1 MRFTISSTAL
11 SNRLLSLSRVIN
23 TKNSLPILNCFMFDA
38 QNGQLTIT
46 ASDSENIVR
55 MSLNLDSLEGEGKFA
70 VNNHNI
76 LDAVKELPE
85 QPLTIDV
92 NIGEHTIYISY
103 QNGSYNFP
111 ILEADEFPIPQ
122 PLSANTTT
130 ITLSADM
137 LVDNITRS
145 LFATAQDELHPVM
158 NGIYFDITAD
168 SLAVVAT
175 DGHKLVRNRV
185 FAVKN
190 DVPAAFIL
198 PKKPAALLKGFI
210 AKDSGDIVVRFDS
223 RSAEF
228 SFGEGNLV
236 SRLIDGKY
244 PNYNSVIPENNPYQ
258 ITIDRKSL
266 IGAIR
271 RVLPFA
277 SDSSQLIRFHI
288 ANGQLDLSAED
299 IDFSTSAKESMTC
312 TYEGNPMS
320 IGFKGSSILEILGN
334 LQSDEVNIQLA
345 DPSRAG
351 LVVPSEQ
358 PEGENV
364 LMLVMPVLL
373 ND

>member
-92 NIGEHTIYISY
+92 NMGEHTIYISY

-175 DGHKLVRNRV
+175 DGHKLVRNLV

-312 TYEGNPMS
+312 TYEGNSMS

>member
-11 SNRLLSLSRVIN
+11 SSRLLSLSRVIN
-23 TKNSLPILNCFMFDA
+23 SKNSLPILNCFVFDA

-46 ASDSENIVR
+46 ASDSENVVR
-55 MSLNLDSLEGEGKFA
+55 MSINLDSLEGQGKFA

-85 QPLTIDV
+85 QPLTVDV
-92 NIGEHTIYISY
+92 NMGEHTIYISY

-111 ILEADEFPIPQ
+111 ILDADEFPIPQ
-122 PLSANTTT
+122 PVSADATN
-130 ITLSADM
+130 ITLSAEV

-158 NGIYFDITAD
+158 NGVYFDLTAD

-185 FAVKN
+185 FSVKN

-210 AKDSGDIVVRFDS
+210 AKEGSDVVVRFDS
-223 RSAEF
+223 RAAEF
-228 SFGEGNLV
+228 SFSEGNLV
-236 SRLIDGKY
+236 CRLIDGKY

-334 LQSDEVNIQLA
+334 LQSEEVNIQLA

-351 LVVPSEQ
+351 LIVPVEQ

>member
-23 TKNSLPILNCFMFDA
+23 SKNSLPILNCFMFDA

-92 NIGEHTIYISY
+92 NMGEHTIYISY

-122 PLSANTTT
+122 PLSENTTT

-175 DGHKLVRNRV
+175 DGHKLVRNLV

>member
-23 TKNSLPILNCFMFDA
+23 SKNSLPILNCFMFDA

-92 NIGEHTIYISY
+92 NMGEHTIYISY

-111 ILEADEFPIPQ
+111 ILEADEFPVPQ

-175 DGHKLVRNRV
+175 DGHKLVRNLV

>member
-11 SNRLLSLSRVIN
+11 SSRLLSLSRVIN
-23 TKNSLPILNCFMFDA
+23 SKNSLPILNCFIFDA
-38 QNGQLTIT
+38 QNGQLAIT
-46 ASDSENIVR
+46 ASDSENVVR
-55 MSLNLDSLEGEGKFA
+55 MSMNLDALEGEGKFA

-85 QPLTIDV
+85 QPLTVDV
-92 NIGEHTIYISY
+92 NMDEHTIYISY

-111 ILEADEFPIPQ
+111 ILEADEFPIP
-122 PLSANTTT
+122 PPISADATN
-130 ITLSADM
+130 ITLSAEV

-158 NGIYFDITAD
+158 NGVYFDLTAD

-185 FAVKN
+185 FSVKS

-210 AKDSGDIVVRFDS
+210 AKDGGDVVVRFDA

-228 SFGEGNLV
+228 SFGEGILIC
-236 SRLIDGKY
+236 RLIDGKY

-299 IDFSTSAKESMTC
+299 IDFATSAKESMTC
-312 TYEGNPMS
+312 TYEGNPMN

-351 LVVPSEQ
+351 LVVPAEQ

>member
-11 SNRLLSLSRVIN
+11 SSRLLSLSRVIN
-23 TKNSLPILNCFMFDA
+23 SKNSLPILNCFIFDA
-38 QNGQLTIT
+38 QNGQLAIT
-46 ASDSENIVR
+46 ASDSENVVR
-55 MSLNLDSLEGEGKFA
+55 MSMNLDALEGEGKFA

-85 QPLTIDV
+85 QPLTVDV
-92 NIGEHTIYISY
+92 NMDEHTIYISY

-122 PLSANTTT
+122 PISADATN
-130 ITLSADM
+130 ITLSAEV

-158 NGIYFDITAD
+158 NGVYFDLTAD

-185 FAVKN
+185 FSVKS

-210 AKDSGDIVVRFDS
+210 AKDGGDVVVRFDA

-228 SFGEGNLV
+228 SFGEGILIC
-236 SRLIDGKY
+236 RLIDGKY

-299 IDFSTSAKESMTC
+299 ID
-312 TYEGNPMS
+312 
-320 IGFKGSSILEILGN
+320 L
-334 LQSDEVNIQLA
+334 
-345 DPSRAG
+345 R
-351 LVVPSEQ
+351 
-358 PEGENV
+358 
-364 LMLVMPVLL
+364 
-373 ND
+373 

>member
-23 TKNSLPILNCFMFDA
+23 SKNSLPILNCFMFDA

-175 DGHKLVRNRV
+175 DGHKLVRNLV

>member
-23 TKNSLPILNCFMFDA
+23 SKNSLPILNCFMFDA

-122 PLSANTTT
+122 PLSENTTI

-175 DGHKLVRNRV
+175 DGHKLVRNLV